1 MTDQEILG
9 ACTRILQDLLSD
21 DSIALTMATK
31 RDDVPNW
38 ESLAYVSFIVAVEI
52 EFGLKFSVAEVESFS
67 DVGAVVCR
75 IKALMAGA

>member
-38 ESLAYVSFIVAVEI
+38 DSLAYVSFIVAVEI

-67 DVGAVVCR
+67 DVGAVVRR
-75 IKALMAGA
+75 IKALMAAP